1 MENVRFCCHCN
12 NRRFDKINM
21 VSVYITK
28 EYIANKYHHECDTCY
43 NKFAT
48 VADWKCIRE
57 TFMHPHPHLHRQ
69 PHKKKK
75 RRKKMEE
82 EVSYDCL
89 IFVSIIV
96 CVMLWLSSNHM
107 QLHTYFKTYISLIV
121 ILLFL
126 LCMTLQVESML
137 FFK

>member
-1 MENVRFCCHCN
+1 
-12 NRRFDKINM
+12 M

-48 VADWKCIRE
+48 VAE
-57 TFMHPHPHLHRQ
+57 LEMHKGNVHTPPPHLHRQ
-69 PHKKKK
+69 PHKK
-75 RRKKMEE
+75 KKMEE